1 MLISASASIGSS
13 ASAGP
18 DAATSMRWVVDGDI
32 ARCSERPRSSINS
45 SRSPVRRQS
54 RTTKPGPVRV
64 RAASSAAAAI

>member
-32 ARCSERPRSSINS
+32 ARCSERPRSSISS
-45 SRSPVRRQS
+45 SRSPVSRQS
-54 RTTKPGPVRV
+54 RTT
-64 RAASSAAAAI
+64 